1 MEKHHNR
8 LRQRGKNLLLM
19 VLLPLLAAAICFAL
33 QPLSDSETYVP
44 LVFVLAVLLVSRY
57 TDGYFYGVVASAL
70 ATFCVNYAFTYPY
83 FAFDFSLTG
92 YPLTFTLLL
101 AVSITVGMLT
111 TQIKRQEKMRR
122 EIETEKMRANLLRA
136 VSHDIR
142 TPLTSIVGAAATYL
156 DGGDRIPEERRREL
170 IRDVRDEAQWLV
182 RVVENLLSVTRMG
195 GDEAHLRK
203 QTEAVEEIVGE
214 AAQKFKK
221 SFPGVPVELQ
231 VPEELLLVP
240 MDATL
245 MEQVIINLMENSVM
259 HGKTVSRIR
268 LTVERRQAWAQFAV
282 RDDGCGIAPEILP
295 VMFDGTLRHVDQ
307 SDTDGKRNMGIGL
320 SVCMSIVKAHGGH
333 IWAENPPEGGAC
345 VYFTLPIEEETI

>member
-1 MEKHHNR
+1 M
-8 LRQRGKNLLLM
+8 
-19 VLLPLLAAAICFAL
+19 
-33 QPLSDSETYVP
+33 
-44 LVFVLAVLLVSRY
+44 
-57 TDGYFYGVVASAL
+57 
-70 ATFCVNYAFTYPY
+70 
-83 FAFDFSLTG
+83 
-92 YPLTFTLLL
+92 
-101 AVSITVGMLT
+101 
-111 TQIKRQEKMRR
+111 
-122 EIETEKMRANLLRA
+122 
-136 VSHDIR
+136 
-142 TPLTSIVGAAATYL
+142 
-156 DGGDRIPEERRREL
+156 
-170 IRDVRDEAQWLV
+170 
-182 RVVENLLSVTRMG
+182 
-195 GDEAHLRK
+195 
-203 QTEAVEEIVGE
+203 GE

-345 VYFTLPIEEETI
+345 VYFTLPIEEETV